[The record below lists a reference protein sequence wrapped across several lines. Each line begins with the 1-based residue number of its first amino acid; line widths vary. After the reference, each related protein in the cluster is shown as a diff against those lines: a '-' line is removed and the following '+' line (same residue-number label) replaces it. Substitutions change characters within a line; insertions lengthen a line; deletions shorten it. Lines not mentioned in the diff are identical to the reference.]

1 MRILFFSYNHPLV
14 TPGGAQLVAHEMF
27 AAARAAGHDCV
38 FLAALEAEHESAYG
52 KPGAPIVPAPGLSG
66 EYFYFP
72 QRYAFPN
79 LSTGDWRSLHFLR
92 EFIERF
98 RPDVVHFHHYHRLGV
113 EALRCARIAAPQAVI
128 GLTMHEMMLMCM
140 ADGQMVKRGPGREL
154 CHAATPIDCAKCF
167 PESRP
172 EFFVLRARYLKA
184 ALEDCDLFVFPSSF
198 LARRYVDWGVPAEK
212 CAIVPNG
219 QFHPAPDFDRS
230 QHSPQVNRF
239 GFFGQFIDNKGV
251 DVILEALILLARER
265 RVPSCGLVVEIN
277 GGNRHYASGPYIE
290 KINRLVGELERL
302 AVGPIRVQEN
312 GLYGRGDLRT
322 RMQAVDWVIT
332 PSTWWEVF
340 GLVVSEA
347 WMFGRPVIAA
357 AIGGLAERVVN
368 GVNGFTFPPRDARAL
383 AELIVGL
390 AGQRGKWLQ
399 VAGALQPPW
408 SEKQMLDAHVGLWS
422 EVAARRK
429 NPSAINHEGRQRVR
443 TRGP

>member
-1 MRILFFSYNHPLV
+1 MRILFCAYNHPLV

-27 AAARAAGHDCV
+27 ETARAAGHDCR
-38 FLAALEAEHESAYG
+38 FLAALEVEHEPIYG

-79 LSTGDWRSLHFLR
+79 LSTGDWRSLQFLR

-113 EALRCARIAAPQAVI
+113 EALRCARLAAPEAVI
-128 GLTMHEMMLMCM
+128 GLTLHEMMLMCM
-140 ADGQMVKRGPGREL
+140 ADGQMVKRGPAREL

-167 PESRP
+167 PENRP
-172 EFFVLRARYLKA
+172 EFFALRARYLKA
-184 ALEDCDLFVFPSSF
+184 ALEDCDVLMFPSTF
-198 LARRYVDWGVPAEK
+198 LARRHVGWGAPAEK
-212 CAIVPNG
+212 CAVVPNG
-219 QFHPAPDFDRS
+219 QIHPAPDFDRT
-230 QHSPQVNRF
+230 QHSSQVNRF

-265 RVPSCGLVVEIN
+265 RVPACGLVIEIN
-277 GGNRHYASGPYIE
+277 GGNRHYASGAYVE
-290 KINRLVGELERL
+290 RINRLAGELESL

-312 GLYGRGDLRT
+312 GVYGRADLRA

-357 AIGGLAERVVN
+357 AIGGLAERVVD

-383 AELIVGL
+383 ADLMAGL
-390 AGQRGKWLQ
+390 AGQRAKWLQ
-399 VAGALQPPW
+399 VAGGLQPPW
-408 SEKQMLDAHVGLWS
+408 NERQMLEAYVGLWS
-422 EVAARRK
+422 EAAARRRAPQPVGGVSR
-429 NPSAINHEGRQRVR
+429 NRAGARER
-443 TRGP
+443 